1 MQAIVY
7 EGPNRLA
14 VKDYPIPEPKQGW
27 VLVRVSHAGICGTD
41 LHIYEG
47 THPRAKAP
55 LVMGHE
61 FSGILESDDVPG
73 MPKGTRVTSYP
84 LLSCG
89 HCTPCKEGNGHVCNT
104 LGLVGIDCDGAF
116 AEYVQVPRESL
127 IPLPDNISLK
137 LGAFVE
143 PVAVAVHA
151 LREQGYVP
159 GDNAVVFGC
168 GPIGMITALTL
179 RVFGCQDLLM
189 MEIDPVRAQ
198 MARDLGFEVQDSSKV
213 GDMGEYCRS
222 RTGGD
227 GYDWVFDCVGVQSVA
242 DVLLEAVKVKG
253 HVFVIASYARPAAM
267 PFFLGMAKEAS
278 IVFTRVYRQ
287 KDFALAA
294 SIVGA
299 DPNFEK
305 VITHVLPA
313 AEAEEGIRLLTTR
326 GTGAMKVLLQFGP
339 DNGF

>member
-1 MQAIVY
+1 MKAIVY
-7 EGPNRLA
+7 EGPRQLA
-14 VKDYPIPEPKQGW
+14 VKELPIPKPKEGW
-27 VLVRVSHAGICGTD
+27 ALVRVSHAGICGTD

-61 FSGILESDDVPG
+61 FSGILKSDDVPG
-73 MPKGTRVTSYP
+73 MPKDTRVTAYP

-104 LGLVGIDCDGAF
+104 LGLVGIDCDGGF
-116 AEYVQVPRESL
+116 AEYVQVPKESL

-151 LREQGYVP
+151 LREQKYVP
-159 GDNAVVFGC
+159 GDNAIVFGC
-168 GPIGMITALTL
+168 GPIGMLTALTL
-179 RVFGCQDLLM
+179 RAFGCQDLLM
-189 MEIDPVRAQ
+189 MEVDPVRAQ
-198 MARDLGFEVQDSSKV
+198 MAREMGFEVQDSSKV
-213 GDMGEYCRS
+213 ADMGAYCKS

-227 GYDWVFDCVGVQSVA
+227 GYDWVFDCVGVQAVA
-242 DVLLEAVKVKG
+242 NVLLDAVKVKG
-253 HVFVIASYARPAAM
+253 HVFVVASYSKPASM
-267 PFFLGMAKEAS
+267 PYFMGMAKEAS

-287 KDFALAA
+287 KDFALATK
-294 SIVGA
+294 IVGV
-299 DPNFEK
+299 DPDIEK

-313 AEAEEGIRLLTTR
+313 AEAEEGFRLLTTK
-326 GTGAMKVLLQFGP
+326 GTGAMKVLFTFG
-339 DNGF
+339 GVE